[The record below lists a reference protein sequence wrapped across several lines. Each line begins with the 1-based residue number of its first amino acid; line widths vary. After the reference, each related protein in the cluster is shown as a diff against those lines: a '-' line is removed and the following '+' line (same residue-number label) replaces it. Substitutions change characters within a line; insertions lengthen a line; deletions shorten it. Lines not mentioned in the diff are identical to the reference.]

1 MKVSIEHL
9 YHFSCDRCQKWWAI
23 GDFPWGSQ
31 SSLWC
36 PWCGYEN
43 TLPEKP
49 LTGDD
54 FIDDQSVLS
63 PVPDQIYRHYK
74 HNPAAGK
81 WHEYEVIAIVEAG
94 GGLHASRASCTA
106 VHTESGNY
114 HDILTAAR
122 SSTTKHDD
130 TRHWASPEL
139 SEPHVCYKSTQDNS
153 DKCWLRP
160 LSMFTDKR
168 FTLVS

>member
-31 SSLWC
+31 SSMWC

-43 TLPEKP
+43 RLPEKP

-54 FIDDQSVLS
+54 FIDGQHVLS
-63 PVPDQIYRHYK
+63 PAPGQIYRHYK

-81 WHEYEVIAIVEAG
+81 WHEYEVIVIVEAG
-94 GGLHASRASCTA
+94 AGHHASSVDLTA
-106 VHTESGNY
+106 VHTESGNH
-114 HDILTAAR
+114 HDILSAAG
-122 SSTTKHDD
+122 SPTINHDD
-130 TRHWASPEL
+130 NWYWAFPEL

-153 DKCWLRP
+153 HQYWLRP

-168 FTLVS
+168 FTRVS